1 MTDAPALPR
10 RRARLSIIAVLSL
23 ALGGLVLL
31 GMGGAL
37 ILGLGGARRSTAILL
52 RERIELAIDL
62 VAARIDRHLQPVEDQ
77 SAAIAKIIAERP
89 ELLDQ
94 QAVLAEILTGALA
107 ATPQVN
113 TIGVVR
119 SDYRAMRLVRGA
131 ERFESA
137 DVSNITG
144 IIAGI
149 ERVRQSGY
157 GSWSEPVLSR
167 LVGQPVI
174 AYRYPIFV
182 GGEFRGA
189 VLSVVTIAELSEFA
203 RDAMNDLGYVAFVL
217 YGDDRILAHP
227 LMSGFRFEPSGEA
240 PLPPLAVNFD
250 PVLAEIWSNDRK
262 PLTASAPLLRSEGHL
277 VELAN
282 DYYGYFYRRLGR
294 YGDTPWLAGIYAS
307 GKDVGGEVRR
317 FWWLV
322 YSGGALLALA
332 LAGAAMVGQRLA
344 RPIRELAAHARRIQS
359 FEIENGPPLQRSRVR
374 EIDEAVTAFNAMTQ
388 AMRWFSTYIPR
399 ALTDRLVRTGRA
411 TPTRERRLT
420 VMFTDIAGFSR
431 LAETMPA
438 PKIAALLNEH
448 FAIIG
453 EAIEATGGTIDKYI
467 GDAVMAF
474 WGAPD
479 RQQDHARR
487 AYTAS
492 QLIVERLAAWNGERR
507 ARGLVP
513 VRLRIGL
520 HSGRMLVGNIGFSG
534 RVNYTVV
541 GDPVNVAQRI
551 EQTGKTV
558 DDGGDVIVLASADTL
573 ARIGIDV
580 PHRSLGKIALS
591 GRDGQIEIVRLF

>member
-1 MTDAPALPR
+1 M
-10 RRARLSIIAVLSL
+10 LSL

-31 GMGGAL
+31 GVGGAL
-37 ILGLGGARRSTAILL
+37 VIGLGGARRSTAILL

-77 SAAIAKIIAERP
+77 SAFIAETIAKRP

-94 QAVLAEILTGALA
+94 PAVLAEILTGAMA
-107 ATPQVN
+107 ATPQVD

-119 SDYRAMRLVRGA
+119 SDYRAVRLARGA
-131 ERFESA
+131 ARIESA
-137 DVSNITG
+137 DVSNVTAV
-144 IIAGI
+144 IASI
-149 ERVRQSGY
+149 DRVRQSGH
-157 GSWSEPVLSR
+157 GSWSEPSLSR
-167 LVGQPVI
+167 IIGQPVI

-189 VLSVVTIAELSEFA
+189 VLSVVTVAELSEFA
-203 RDAMNDLGYVAFVL
+203 REATNDLGQVAFVL

-227 LMSGFRFEPSGEA
+227 LMAGFRFEPSAEA

-250 PVLAEIWSNDRK
+250 PVLAEIWSNDRE
-262 PLTASAPLLRSEGHL
+262 PLTAPAPLLRSEGHI
-277 VELAN
+277 VALAD
-282 DYYGYFYRRLGR
+282 DYYAYIYRRLRR
-294 YGDTPWLAGIYAS
+294 YGDTPWLVGLYAS

-332 LAGAAMVGQRLA
+332 LAGAAMVGRRLA
-344 RPIRELAAHARRIQS
+344 RPIRELAAHARRIQLL
-359 FEIENGPPLQRSRVR
+359 EIEGGPPLRRSRVR

-388 AMRWFSTYIPR
+388 AVRWFSTYVPR

-438 PKIAALLNEH
+438 PEIAALLNEH
-448 FAIIG
+448 FAVIG

-479 RQQDHARR
+479 RQPDHARR
-487 AYTAS
+487 AYAAA
-492 QLIVERLAAWNGERR
+492 QLVVERLAAWNGERR
-507 ARGLVP
+507 ARGLAP

-534 RVNYTVV
+534 RINYTVV

-558 DDGGDVIVLASADTL
+558 DDGGEAIVLASTNTL
-573 ARIGIDV
+573 ERIGIAV
-580 PHRSLGKIALS
+580 RHQALGSIALS
-591 GRDGQIEIVRLF
+591 GREGQIEIVRLLF